1 MSREAGKKK
10 LGRYFFQS
18 FQGLCPCDAAFG
30 DGFRLAHR
38 QQSEPVRLTAVS
50 LRRTALG
57 QDDWT
62 ESLSFG
68 VGKGCSPA
76 LPGRKLLEGPRSSPA
91 CLPRGAAGRV
101 PSPGGRTRPGAAG
114 RVPSPGGCTRPG
126 LPGDCSWAFARL
138 LISLTLRARAA
149 GSFHLLN
156 YGFHTC
162 PPCSQAITLRFIT

>member
-10 LGRYFFQS
+10 LGCYFFHW

-38 QQSEPVRLTAVS
+38 QQSEPVRLMAVS
-50 LRRTALG
+50 LQRTALG

-76 LPGRKLLEGPRSSPA
+76 LPRRKLLEGPCSSPA
-91 CLPRGAAGRV
+91 CLPQGAAVGCPAQAATPV
-101 PSPGGRTRPGAAG
+101 LACLGIVLGPSP
-114 RVPSPGGCTRPG
+114 
-126 LPGDCSWAFARL
+126 DF
-138 LISLTLRARAA
+138 
-149 GSFHLLN
+149 SFH
-156 YGFHTC
+156 
-162 PPCSQAITLRFIT
+162 

>member
-1 MSREAGKKK
+1 MNREAGTKK
-10 LGRYFFQS
+10 LGCYFFQW

-76 LPGRKLLEGPRSSPA
+76 LPRRKLLEGPCSSPA
-91 CLPRGAAGRV
+91 CLPQGAAGQV
-101 PSPGGRTRPGAAG
+101 PSPGGHAL
-114 RVPSPGGCTRPG
+114 PG
-126 LPGDCSWAFARL
+126 LLGDCSWAFARL
-138 LISLTLRARAA
+138 LISLTARARAA

>member
-10 LGRYFFQS
+10 LGHYFFQS

-68 VGKGCSPA
+68 VGKGCSSA

-91 CLPRGAAGRV
+91 CLPRGAVGRV
-101 PSPGGRTRPGAAG
+101 PSPGGRTH
-114 RVPSPGGCTRPG
+114 PG
-126 LPGDCSWAFARL
+126 LLGGCSWAFSRL

>member
-10 LGRYFFQS
+10 LGHYFFQS

-68 VGKGCSPA
+68 VGSAIKTI
-76 LPGRKLLEGPRSSPA
+76 KLNKNKQ
-91 CLPRGAAGRV
+91 
-101 PSPGGRTRPGAAG
+101 TNKY
-114 RVPSPGGCTRPG
+114 
-126 LPGDCSWAFARL
+126 W
-138 LISLTLRARAA
+138 
-149 GSFHLLN
+149 
-156 YGFHTC
+156 
-162 PPCSQAITLRFIT
+162 